1 MKEIRV
7 GVIGVGNVG
16 TMHARN
22 VYQNKIAGMKL
33 VAICDIRESRLAYC
47 RGQFDNI
54 SCYKNYMELLK
65 GSVVDA
71 VVIAAP
77 HPLHVTIAVEALQAG
92 LHVLVEK
99 PIGVTLKEAQKLV
112 SIAEQS
118 NKIFA
123 IMFNQRTN
131 QLFQKARSIV
141 KEGLLGELK
150 RSIWIVTN
158 WYRTQQYYDSG
169 DWRATW
175 SGEGG
180 GILMNQAPHNLDL
193 WQWIC
198 GMPETVRAFCTV
210 GKYHNIE
217 VEDEATIYTTYKNGA
232 TGVFITTTGEYPGT
246 NRLEIIGDKGKIV
259 LEQGLLK
266 WWRMEQSEREVCF
279 SAATGSPKIP
289 YEYQEFSYD
298 ENQDGHTIILQNFA
312 NAILHGE
319 PLISPGRDGILQ
331 LELSNAA
338 YLSEWLGNSKI
349 SLPMDSEMFDSLLK
363 EHCQNSVYQ
372 KREITSVD
380 EQHHSRW
387 QVHW

>member
-1 MKEIRV
+1 MSEIRV

-22 VYQNKIAGMKL
+22 VHQNKIAGMKL
-33 VAICDIRESRLAYC
+33 TAVCDIRESRLEYC
-47 RGQFDNI
+47 RGQFERVL
-54 SCYKNYMELLK
+54 CYEDYTELLK
-65 GSVVDA
+65 AGVVDA
-71 VVIAAP
+71 VIIAVP

-99 PIGVTLKEAQKLV
+99 PIGVTLKEAQTLIRV
-112 SIAEQS
+112 AEQS
-118 NKIFA
+118 DKIFA

-131 QLFQKARSIV
+131 PLFQKARSIV

-158 WYRTQQYYDSG
+158 WYRTQQYYDSS

-175 SGEGG
+175 RGEGG

-198 GMPETVRAFCTV
+198 GMPETVRAFCAV

-232 TGVFITTTGEYPGT
+232 TGVFITSTGEYPGT

-259 LEQGLLK
+259 LEQGILK
-266 WWRMEQSEREVCF
+266 WWRLEQSEREACF
-279 SAATGSPKIP
+279 SAVTGSPKIP
-289 YEYQEFSYD
+289 YEYQEFSCD
-298 ENQDGHTIILQNFA
+298 EKQDGHTIILQNFA

-319 PLISPGRDGILQ
+319 PLISPGRDGVLQ

-349 SLPMDSEMFDSLLK
+349 SLPMDSEMFDSLLR
-363 EHCQNSVYQ
+363 EHCQNSIYQ
-372 KREITSVD
+372 KKEITSVD
-380 EQHHSRW
+380 EQHHTRW
-387 QVHW
+387 QVQW

>member
-47 RGQFDNI
+47 RGQFESVLYYED
-54 SCYKNYMELLK
+54 YTELLK
-65 GSVVDA
+65 AGVVDA
-71 VVIAAP
+71 VIIAVP
-77 HPLHVTIAVEALQAG
+77 HPLHVSIAEEALQAG
-92 LHVLVEK
+92 LHVMLEK
-99 PIGVTLKEAQKLV
+99 PIGVSLEDAKSLV
-112 SIAEQS
+112 RVAEQS
-118 NKIFA
+118 EKIFA

-131 QLFQKARSIV
+131 PLFQKARSIV

-232 TGVFITTTGEYPGT
+232 TGVFITSTGEYPGT

-266 WWRMEQSEREVCF
+266 WWRLEQSEREICF
-279 SAATGSPKIP
+279 SATTGSPKSP
-289 YEYQEFSYD
+289 YEYQELSFE
-298 ENQDGHTIILQNFA
+298 ENQDGHAIILQNFA

-319 PLISPGRDGILQ
+319 PLISPGKDGVLQ

-338 YLSEWLGNSKI
+338 YLSEWLGNSRI

-363 EHCQNSVYQ
+363 ERCQNSVYQ
-372 KREITSVD
+372 KKEITSVED
-380 EQHHSRW
+380 QPHSRW
-387 QVHW
+387 QVQW